1 MSQPIIKY
9 TLTKQGRQPEWLSS
23 DSRAFK
29 GQHSAPA
36 NKPGKLPRFGS
47 PQDTIYLGIGAG
59 EPDSDG
65 TPDGY
70 VGKIATKSALQTYI
84 TGIGT
89 AAGYKVVT
97 PIITGVSTSVIIGD
111 LEAWNPGEEYSGSG
125 LTTTTSDKV
134 TSTGTG
140 NIQTF
145 EGSQV
150 TKVVVETTTKASG
163 VSTTTTTT
171 EETAINVDSASTV
184 SAISTSDSVGIV
196 TTTNPEDVETTT
208 KTTTTTSS
216 FTYTDVTTNTSKS
229 TSSTTTDGETTRTD
243 TVTTTETTNYVTDYD
258 YAAEATRLWDI
269 HQAINS

>member
-1 MSQPIIKY
+1 MSQPLIKY

-29 GQHSAPA
+29 GQHSASA

-47 PQDTIYLGIGAG
+47 PQDTIFLGIGCG

-70 VGKIATKSALQTYI
+70 IGKISTKAALKTYI

-89 AAGYKVVT
+89 EAGYKVLT
-97 PIITGVSTSVIIGD
+97 PTVTGVSTSVITGGTED
-111 LEAWNPGEEYSGSG
+111 WSPGRDYSGPG

-140 NIQTF
+140 TIQTF
-145 EGSQV
+145 DSSQV
-150 TKVVVETTTKASG
+150 TKVVVETTEVVSG
-163 VSTTTTTT
+163 VSTVTTTT
-171 EETAINVDSASTV
+171 EETAIAVDPASTV
-184 SAISTSDSVGIV
+184 SAVSTSDSVGIV
-196 TTTNPEDVETTT
+196 TSVFPEKEVTV
-208 KTTTTTSS
+208 KTTTTTSAY
-216 FTYTDVTTNTSKS
+216 TYTDVTTSQSTS
-229 TSSTTTDGETTRTD
+229 TSSTTTDGVTTRTD
-243 TVTTTETTNYVTDYD
+243 TVTSIETTNYVTPYD

>member
-1 MSQPIIKY
+1 MSQPLIKY
-9 TLTKQGRQPEWLSS
+9 TLTRQGRQPEWLSK

-29 GQHSAPA
+29 GEHAAPA
-36 NKPGKLPRFGS
+36 NKPGKLPLYGS

-59 EPDSDG
+59 DPDSDG

-70 VGKIATKSALQTYI
+70 VGKIASKSALQTYI

-97 PIITGVSTSVIIGD
+97 PTVTGVSTSVITGGS
-111 LEAWNPGEEYSGSG
+111 EAWNPGEDYSGPG

-140 NIQTF
+140 TIQTF
-145 EGSQV
+145 NGSQV
-150 TKVVVETTTKASG
+150 TKVVVETTTASG
-163 VSTTTTTT
+163 VSTNTTDTP
-171 EETAINVDSASTV
+171 INADPASTV
-184 SAISTSDSVGIV
+184 SSVTTSDSVGIV
-196 TTTNPEDVETTT
+196 TTTNPDDVETTV

-216 FTYTDVTTNTSKS
+216 FTYTDVITSTSTS
-229 TSSTTTDGETTRTD
+229 TSSTTTDDVTTRTD